1 MRAITLA
8 ATALSGI
15 WVGDADGDGFPAIVS
30 LHQPASRLSQ
40 RRRSGHRMDIK
51 PRSVGAWM
59 LVIAVPFLGGC
70 ATKAGYSDLAYEQD
84 RCAGYWRSTGD
95 ADRASEMNRRA
106 TESRR
111 AGGNVGA

>member
-1 MRAITLA
+1 MKARCVI
-8 ATALSGI
+8 GWI
-15 WVGDADGDGFPAIVS
+15 
-30 LHQPASRLSQ
+30 
-40 RRRSGHRMDIK
+40 
-51 PRSVGAWM
+51 
-59 LVIAVPFLGGC
+59 LVIAVPILSAC

>member
-1 MRAITLA
+1 
-8 ATALSGI
+8 
-15 WVGDADGDGFPAIVS
+15 
-30 LHQPASRLSQ
+30 
-40 RRRSGHRMDIK
+40 MDMK

-84 RCAGYWRSTGD
+84 RCAGYWRSAGD

-111 AGGNVGA
+111 AGANVGAWEDFLGEAIIALLAGSRPNEPVQQPIHPGDSRGCQ